1 MLFRRLFNIKMFT
14 LFYKLKIKNFKKKI
28 FLILFLIS
36 NLSYAKSYS
45 QTQNTFSTGSSNRLS
60 ISLSNTMGVQTS
72 ADGNSNLEIN
82 NEATLII
89 DPSSSNLKTK
99 GSNQNKIGKK
109 GSVSFGFFNYLI
121 TISILSIFFVGI
133 LNFERSRLS
142 RKFPF
147 LEPYIEG
154 FFETLN
160 NFKIIFI
167 DFITSY

>member
-1 MLFRRLFNIKMFT
+1 MIIQCESCQKKFVVPDSAVTAKGRLVQCSSCGNKWTQYPIKRKSPKIANVKNITKQSKQKVKRKKT
-14 LFYKLKIKNFKKKI
+14 SGIDVYSDEYLQKKHGIK
-28 FLILFLIS
+28 
-36 NLSYAKSYS
+36 
-45 QTQNTFSTGSSNRLS
+45 
-60 ISLSNTMGVQTS
+60 
-72 ADGNSNLEIN
+72 
-82 NEATLII
+82 II

-99 GSNQNKIGKK
+99 VSSQNKIRKK

-167 DFITSY
+167 DFISSY

>member
-1 MLFRRLFNIKMFT
+1 MIIQCESCQKKFVVPDSAITPKGRLVQCSSCGNKWTQYPIKRKSPKIANVKNITKQSKQKVKRKKT
-14 LFYKLKIKNFKKKI
+14 SGIDVYSDEYLQKKHGIK
-28 FLILFLIS
+28 
-36 NLSYAKSYS
+36 
-45 QTQNTFSTGSSNRLS
+45 
-60 ISLSNTMGVQTS
+60 
-72 ADGNSNLEIN
+72 
-82 NEATLII
+82 II

-99 GSNQNKIGKK
+99 VSSQNKIRKK
-109 GSVSFGFFNYLI
+109 GSVSFGFFNYVI

>member
-1 MLFRRLFNIKMFT
+1 MI
-14 LFYKLKIKNFKKKI
+14 IQCESCKKK
-28 FLILFLIS
+28 FVVPDS
-36 NLSYAKSYS
+36 AVTAKGRLVQCSSCGNKWTQYPIKQKTPKIVNVKNITKPSKQKRKRKKTSGIDVYS
-45 QTQNTFSTGSSNRLS
+45 DEYLQKKHG
-60 ISLSNTMGVQTS
+60 IK
-72 ADGNSNLEIN
+72 
-82 NEATLII
+82 II

>member
-1 MLFRRLFNIKMFT
+1 MIIQCESCQKKFVVPDSAVTAKGRLVQCSSCGNKWTQYPIKQKAPKIVNVKNITKPS
-14 LFYKLKIKNFKKKI
+14 KQKIKRKKTSGIDVYSDEYLQKKHGIKI
-28 FLILFLIS
+28 
-36 NLSYAKSYS
+36 
-45 QTQNTFSTGSSNRLS
+45 
-60 ISLSNTMGVQTS
+60 
-72 ADGNSNLEIN
+72 IN
-82 NEATLII
+82 
-89 DPSSSNLKTK
+89 PSSSNLKTK
-99 GSNQNKIGKK
+99 GSKK
-109 GSVSFGFFNYLI
+109 RKTEKKDSVNFGFFNYLI
-121 TISILSIFFVGI
+121 TTSILSIFLVGI

>member
-1 MLFRRLFNIKMFT
+1 MI
-14 LFYKLKIKNFKKKI
+14 IQCESCKKK
-28 FLILFLIS
+28 FVVPDS
-36 NLSYAKSYS
+36 AVTAKGRLVQCSSCGNKWTQYPIKRKSPKIANVKNITKQSKQKVKRKKTSGIDVYS
-45 QTQNTFSTGSSNRLS
+45 DEYLQKKHG
-60 ISLSNTMGVQTS
+60 IK
-72 ADGNSNLEIN
+72 
-82 NEATLII
+82 II

>member
-1 MLFRRLFNIKMFT
+1 MIIQCESCQKKFVVPDSAVTAKGRLVQCSSCGNKWTQYPIKQKT
-14 LFYKLKIKNFKKKI
+14 PKIVNVKKITKPSKQKIKRKKTSGI
-28 FLILFLIS
+28 DV
-36 NLSYAKSYS
+36 YS
-45 QTQNTFSTGSSNRLS
+45 DEYLQKKHG
-60 ISLSNTMGVQTS
+60 IK
-72 ADGNSNLEIN
+72 
-82 NEATLII
+82 II

>member
-1 MLFRRLFNIKMFT
+1 MKILIISSGWLRTKAEA
-14 LFYKLKIKNFKKKI
+14 KIKVKRKKTSGI
-28 FLILFLIS
+28 DV
-36 NLSYAKSYS
+36 YS
-45 QTQNTFSTGSSNRLS
+45 DEYLQKKHR
-60 ISLSNTMGVQTS
+60 IK
-72 ADGNSNLEIN
+72 
-82 NEATLII
+82 II

-99 GSNQNKIGKK
+99 VSSQNKIRKK
-109 GSVSFGFFNYLI
+109 GSVSFGFFNYVI

>member
-1 MLFRRLFNIKMFT
+1 MIIQCESCQKKFVVPDSAVTAKGRLVQCSSCGNKWTQYPIKQKTPKIVNVKNITKPSKQKRKRKKT
-14 LFYKLKIKNFKKKI
+14 SGIDVYSDEYLQKKHGIK
-28 FLILFLIS
+28 
-36 NLSYAKSYS
+36 
-45 QTQNTFSTGSSNRLS
+45 
-60 ISLSNTMGVQTS
+60 
-72 ADGNSNLEIN
+72 
-82 NEATLII
+82 II

>member
-1 MLFRRLFNIKMFT
+1 MIIQCESCQKKFVVPDSAITPKGRLVQCSSCGNKWTQYPIKRKSPKIANVKNITKQSKQKVKRKKT
-14 LFYKLKIKNFKKKI
+14 SGIDVYSDEYLQKKHGIK
-28 FLILFLIS
+28 
-36 NLSYAKSYS
+36 
-45 QTQNTFSTGSSNRLS
+45 
-60 ISLSNTMGVQTS
+60 
-72 ADGNSNLEIN
+72 
-82 NEATLII
+82 II

-167 DFITSY
+167 PCFF

>member
-1 MLFRRLFNIKMFT
+1 MIIQCESCQKKFVVPDSAVTAKGRLVQCSSCGNKWTQYPIKRKSPKIANVKNITKQSKQKVKRKKT
-14 LFYKLKIKNFKKKI
+14 SGIDVYSAEYLQKKHGIK
-28 FLILFLIS
+28 
-36 NLSYAKSYS
+36 
-45 QTQNTFSTGSSNRLS
+45 
-60 ISLSNTMGVQTS
+60 
-72 ADGNSNLEIN
+72 
-82 NEATLII
+82 II

>member
-1 MLFRRLFNIKMFT
+1 MIIQCESCQKKFVVPDSAVTAKGRLVQCSSCGNKWTQYPIKQKAPKIVNVKNITKPS
-14 LFYKLKIKNFKKKI
+14 KQKIKRKKTSGI
-28 FLILFLIS
+28 DV
-36 NLSYAKSYS
+36 YS
-45 QTQNTFSTGSSNRLS
+45 DEYLQKKHG
-60 ISLSNTMGVQTS
+60 IK
-72 ADGNSNLEIN
+72 
-82 NEATLII
+82 II

-167 DFITSY
+167 DFISSY

>member
-1 MLFRRLFNIKMFT
+1 MIIQCESCQKKFVVPDSAVTPKGRLVQCSSCGNKWTQYPIKQKTPKIVNVKNITKPS
-14 LFYKLKIKNFKKKI
+14 KQKIKRKKTSGI
-28 FLILFLIS
+28 DV
-36 NLSYAKSYS
+36 YS
-45 QTQNTFSTGSSNRLS
+45 DEYLQKKHG
-60 ISLSNTMGVQTS
+60 IK
-72 ADGNSNLEIN
+72 
-82 NEATLII
+82 II

>member
-1 MLFRRLFNIKMFT
+1 MIIQCESCKKKFVVPDSAVTAKGRLVQCSSCGNKWTQYPIKQKTPKIVNVKNITKPS
-14 LFYKLKIKNFKKKI
+14 KQKIKRKKTSGI
-28 FLILFLIS
+28 DV
-36 NLSYAKSYS
+36 YS
-45 QTQNTFSTGSSNRLS
+45 DEYLQKKHG
-60 ISLSNTMGVQTS
+60 IK
-72 ADGNSNLEIN
+72 
-82 NEATLII
+82 II

-121 TISILSIFFVGI
+121 AISIFSIFFVGI

>member
-1 MLFRRLFNIKMFT
+1 MIIQCESCQKKFVVPDSAVTAKGRLVQCSSCGNKWTQYPIKQKTPKIVNVKNITKPS
-14 LFYKLKIKNFKKKI
+14 KQKIKRKKTSGI
-28 FLILFLIS
+28 DV
-36 NLSYAKSYS
+36 YS
-45 QTQNTFSTGSSNRLS
+45 DEYLQKKHG
-60 ISLSNTMGVQTS
+60 IK
-72 ADGNSNLEIN
+72 
-82 NEATLII
+82 II

-109 GSVSFGFFNYLI
+109 RSVSFGFFNYLI

>member
-1 MLFRRLFNIKMFT
+1 MIIQCESCQKKFVVPDSAVTAKGRLVQCSSCGNKWTQYPIKQKASKVVNVKNITKT
-14 LFYKLKIKNFKKKI
+14 SKQKVKRKKTSGIDVYSDEYLQKKHGIKI
-28 FLILFLIS
+28 
-36 NLSYAKSYS
+36 
-45 QTQNTFSTGSSNRLS
+45 
-60 ISLSNTMGVQTS
+60 
-72 ADGNSNLEIN
+72 IN
-82 NEATLII
+82 
-89 DPSSSNLKTK
+89 PSSSNLKTK
-99 GSNQNKIGKK
+99 GSKK
-109 GSVSFGFFNYLI
+109 RKTEKKDSLNFGFFNYLI
-121 TISILSIFFVGI
+121 TTSILSIFLVGI

>member
-1 MLFRRLFNIKMFT
+1 MIIQCESCQKKFVVPDSAVTAKGRLVQCSSCGNKWTQYPIKRKSPKIANVKNITKQSKQKVKRKKT
-14 LFYKLKIKNFKKKI
+14 SGIDVYSDEYLQKKHGIK
-28 FLILFLIS
+28 
-36 NLSYAKSYS
+36 
-45 QTQNTFSTGSSNRLS
+45 
-60 ISLSNTMGVQTS
+60 
-72 ADGNSNLEIN
+72 
-82 NEATLII
+82 II

>member
-1 MLFRRLFNIKMFT
+1 MIIQCESCQKKFVVPDSAVTAKGRLVQCSSCGNKWTQYPIKQKTPKIVNVKNITKPS
-14 LFYKLKIKNFKKKI
+14 KQKIKRKKTSGI
-28 FLILFLIS
+28 DV
-36 NLSYAKSYS
+36 YS
-45 QTQNTFSTGSSNRLS
+45 DEYLQKKHG
-60 ISLSNTMGVQTS
+60 IK
-72 ADGNSNLEIN
+72 
-82 NEATLII
+82 II

-167 DFITSY
+167 DFISSY

>member
-1 MLFRRLFNIKMFT
+1 MIIQCESCQKKFVVPDSAVTAKGRLVQCSSCGNKWTQYPIKQKTPKIVNVKNITKPS
-14 LFYKLKIKNFKKKI
+14 KQKIKRKKTSGI
-28 FLILFLIS
+28 DV
-36 NLSYAKSYS
+36 YS
-45 QTQNTFSTGSSNRLS
+45 DEYLQKKHG
-60 ISLSNTMGVQTS
+60 IK
-72 ADGNSNLEIN
+72 
-82 NEATLII
+82 II

-99 GSNQNKIGKK
+99 VSSQNKIRKK
-109 GSVSFGFFNYLI
+109 GSVSFGFFNYVI

>member
-1 MLFRRLFNIKMFT
+1 MIIQCESCQKKFVVPDSAVTAKGRLVQCSSCGNKWTQYPIKQKTPKIVNVKNITKPS
-14 LFYKLKIKNFKKKI
+14 KQKIKRKKTSGI
-28 FLILFLIS
+28 DV
-36 NLSYAKSYS
+36 YS
-45 QTQNTFSTGSSNRLS
+45 DEYLQKKHG
-60 ISLSNTMGVQTS
+60 IK
-72 ADGNSNLEIN
+72 
-82 NEATLII
+82 II

>member
-1 MLFRRLFNIKMFT
+1 MIIQCESCQKKFVVPDSAITPKGRLVQCSSCGNKWTQYPIKRKSPKIANVKNITKQSKQKVKRKKT
-14 LFYKLKIKNFKKKI
+14 SGIDVYSDEYLQKKHGIK
-28 FLILFLIS
+28 
-36 NLSYAKSYS
+36 
-45 QTQNTFSTGSSNRLS
+45 
-60 ISLSNTMGVQTS
+60 
-72 ADGNSNLEIN
+72 
-82 NEATLII
+82 II

-99 GSNQNKIGKK
+99 GISQNKIRKK
-109 GSVSFGFFNYLI
+109 GSVSFGFFNYVI

>member
-1 MLFRRLFNIKMFT
+1 MIIQCESCQKKFVVPDSAITPKGRLVQCSSCGNKWTQYPIKRKSPKIANVKNITKQSKQKVKRKKT
-14 LFYKLKIKNFKKKI
+14 SGIDVYSDEYLQKKHGIK
-28 FLILFLIS
+28 
-36 NLSYAKSYS
+36 
-45 QTQNTFSTGSSNRLS
+45 
-60 ISLSNTMGVQTS
+60 
-72 ADGNSNLEIN
+72 
-82 NEATLII
+82 II

>member
-1 MLFRRLFNIKMFT
+1 MIIQCESCQKKFVVPDSAVTPKGRLVQCSSCGNKWTQYPIKQKAPKIVNVKNITKPSKQKVKRKKT
-14 LFYKLKIKNFKKKI
+14 SGIDVYSDEYLQKKHGIK
-28 FLILFLIS
+28 
-36 NLSYAKSYS
+36 
-45 QTQNTFSTGSSNRLS
+45 
-60 ISLSNTMGVQTS
+60 
-72 ADGNSNLEIN
+72 
-82 NEATLII
+82 II

-99 GSNQNKIGKK
+99 GSNQRKIEKK
-109 GSVSFGFFNYLI
+109 GSVNFGFFNYLI
-121 TISILSIFFVGI
+121 TTSILSIFLVGI

>member
-1 MLFRRLFNIKMFT
+1 MIIQCESCQKKFVVPDSAVTPKGRLVQCSSCGNKWTQYPIKRKSPKIANVKNITKQSKQKVKRKKT
-14 LFYKLKIKNFKKKI
+14 SGIDVYSDEYLQKKHGIK
-28 FLILFLIS
+28 
-36 NLSYAKSYS
+36 
-45 QTQNTFSTGSSNRLS
+45 
-60 ISLSNTMGVQTS
+60 
-72 ADGNSNLEIN
+72 
-82 NEATLII
+82 II

-167 DFITSY
+167 DFISSY

>member
-1 MLFRRLFNIKMFT
+1 MIIQCESCKKKFVVPDSAVTAKGRLVQCSSCGNKWTQYPIKQKTPKIVNVKNITKPS
-14 LFYKLKIKNFKKKI
+14 KQKIKRKKTSGI
-28 FLILFLIS
+28 DV
-36 NLSYAKSYS
+36 YS
-45 QTQNTFSTGSSNRLS
+45 DEYLQKKHG
-60 ISLSNTMGVQTS
+60 IK
-72 ADGNSNLEIN
+72 
-82 NEATLII
+82 II

>member
-1 MLFRRLFNIKMFT
+1 MIIQCESCQKKFVVPDSAVTAKGRLVQCSSCGNKWTQYPIKRKSPKIANVKNITKQSKQKVKRKKT
-14 LFYKLKIKNFKKKI
+14 SGIDVYSDEYLQKKHGIK
-28 FLILFLIS
+28 
-36 NLSYAKSYS
+36 
-45 QTQNTFSTGSSNRLS
+45 
-60 ISLSNTMGVQTS
+60 
-72 ADGNSNLEIN
+72 
-82 NEATLII
+82 II

-167 DFITSY
+167 DFISSY

>member
-1 MLFRRLFNIKMFT
+1 MIIQCESCQKKFVVPDSAVTPKGRLVQCSSCGNKWTQYPIKRKSPKIANVKNITKQSKQKVKRKKT
-14 LFYKLKIKNFKKKI
+14 SGIDVYSDEYLQKKHGIK
-28 FLILFLIS
+28 
-36 NLSYAKSYS
+36 
-45 QTQNTFSTGSSNRLS
+45 
-60 ISLSNTMGVQTS
+60 
-72 ADGNSNLEIN
+72 
-82 NEATLII
+82 II

-99 GSNQNKIGKK
+99 VSSQNKIRKK
-109 GSVSFGFFNYLI
+109 GSVSFGFFNYVI

>member
-1 MLFRRLFNIKMFT
+1 MI
-14 LFYKLKIKNFKKKI
+14 IQCESCKKK
-28 FLILFLIS
+28 FVVPDS
-36 NLSYAKSYS
+36 AVTAKGRLVQCSSCGNKWTQYPIKRKSPKIANVKNITKQSKQKVKRKKTSGIDVYS
-45 QTQNTFSTGSSNRLS
+45 DEYLQKKHG
-60 ISLSNTMGVQTS
+60 IK
-72 ADGNSNLEIN
+72 
-82 NEATLII
+82 II

-99 GSNQNKIGKK
+99 VSSQNKIRKK
-109 GSVSFGFFNYLI
+109 GSVSFGFFNYVI